1 MTESV
6 PIKSAYEYLL
16 TQGVLGVLCVLL
28 IFALVWTVK
37 NLLKSKDERVHDQ
50 KKYTEALHDLN
61 EAVRELAIELNKSS
75 SAMTHEVLRSNDLT
89 RTTLGT
95 LEKSQDNVARS
106 LDSLKNEQVR
116 LGATLTSRG
125 F

>member
-75 SAMTHEVLRSNDLT
+75 STMTHEVLRSNDLT

>member
-1 MTESV
+1 VTESV
-6 PIKSAYEYLL
+6 PITSAYEYLL

-75 SAMTHEVLRSNDLT
+75 STMTHEVLRSNDLT